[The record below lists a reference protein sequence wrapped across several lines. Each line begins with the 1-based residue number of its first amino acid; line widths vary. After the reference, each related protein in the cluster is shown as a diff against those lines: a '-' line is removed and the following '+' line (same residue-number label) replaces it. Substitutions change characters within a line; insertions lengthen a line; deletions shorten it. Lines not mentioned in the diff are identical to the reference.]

1 MGSIEEGVCVPR
13 NRLVRPR
20 QVSAPMAIPAPPT
33 PATPAPR
40 AASPGPAPAAGGTV
54 TLYRA
59 VGPNELADIRSFGG
73 FRPDPREAT
82 YSYDSGKLFAT
93 CAEDAAWWGQN
104 LIASKGK
111 EFAIVEV
118 EIPISLYQTYALTT
132 MDGRP
137 VVIVDLEQLPEL
149 NRVARIRLYPYSPA
163 GGQ

>member
-1 MGSIEEGVCVPR
+1 MAPPA
-13 NRLVRPR
+13 RPR
-20 QVSAPMAIPAPPT
+20 

-40 AASPGPAPAAGGTV
+40 AANPGPAPAAGGTV

-59 VGPNELADIRSFGG
+59 VGPNELADIGAFGG

-93 CAEDAAWWGQN
+93 YAEDAAWWGQN

-111 EFAIVEV
+111 VFTIVEV

-137 VVIVDLEQLPEL
+137 VVVIDLEQLPGL
-149 NRVARIRLYPYSPA
+149 NRVARIRVYPHTRA
-163 GGQ
+163 GGP

>member
-20 QVSAPMAIPAPPT
+20 QVSAPMATPAPPT

-73 FRPDPREAT
+73 FRPEPEGR
-82 YSYDSGKLFAT
+82 SYGFFKLFAT
-93 CAEDAAWWGQN
+93 SAEDAVWWGQ
-104 LIASKGK
+104 SFSSGTGR

-118 EIPISLYQTYALTT
+118 EIPLALYQTYERRT

-137 VVIVDLEQLPEL
+137 AVVVDVEQLPEL
-149 NRVARIRLYPYSPA
+149 NRVARIRVYPHSPA
-163 GGQ
+163 GGP

>member
-1 MGSIEEGVCVPR
+1 M
-13 NRLVRPR
+13 
-20 QVSAPMAIPAPPT
+20 
-33 PATPAPR
+33 
-40 AASPGPAPAAGGTV
+40 PAAGGTV
-54 TLYRA
+54 ALYRA
-59 VGPNELADIRSFGG
+59 V
-73 FRPDPREAT
+73 
-82 YSYDSGKLFAT
+82 
-93 CAEDAAWWGQN
+93 WWGKN